1 MKTTTIVA
9 FILATGIMAF
19 SLRAQIAPEKEAMRV
34 KIQDVQPVGEWHYD
48 NLASGFADA
57 KKSGKPL
64 LVVVRCVPL
73 KAYKD
78 IDSKVALREDPKLAE
93 ALGQFECVR
102 LVQIYGLDIGQYQF
116 DMNSVW
122 ALLFLNADGT
132 VYGRYGTRASHD
144 GTGEVSIEGLR
155 KTCLAALDLHKAYES
170 ANAAGKEV
178 IKKSLD
184 AKRGPKP
191 LWTPPETIPS
201 ISDRYRPLD
210 LRKPT
215 IRGDCLW
222 CHMAESGRVMSAWRG
237 GKKLGDAD
245 VYSYPPVLAAGL
257 RFAVDEAAML
267 KAVDQGSP
275 AAKAGFRAGD
285 RVARLDG
292 QPMLSEADVQF
303 VLEKAAEP
311 ATVKAEVERAGQ
323 TVALTLELPQGWRR
337 GGDYLWREITWHFR
351 QITGFQAEVVPAA
364 ERAKLGVAEK
374 AMALRIKRYH
384 GKDGQA
390 KTAGLREGDV
400 IVQVDNETGD
410 WNEYALIAYV
420 FQKKAPGEKATLTVL
435 RAGRRQQVQ
444 LPLR

>member
-1 MKTTTIVA
+1 MKTVTMAA
-9 FILATGIMAF
+9 FILATGIMAS
-19 SLRAQIAPEKEAMRV
+19 SLRAQIAPEKEALRA

-48 NLASGFADA
+48 NIASGFTDA

-78 IDSKVALREDPKLAE
+78 IDTKVALRQDPKLAE
-93 ALGQFECVR
+93 ALSQFECVR
-102 LVQIYGLDIGQYQF
+102 LVQIYGLDLGQFQF
-116 DMNSVW
+116 DMNQVW
-122 ALLFLNADGT
+122 AVLFLNADGT
-132 VYGRYGTRASHD
+132 VYGRYGTRASHE
-144 GTGEVSIEGLR
+144 GTGEVSVEGLR
-155 KTCLAALDLHKAYES
+155 KTCLAALDLHKVYAS
-170 ANAAGKEV
+170 ASAADKV
-178 IKKSLD
+178 ALQKTLD

-215 IRGDCLW
+215 IRGDCMW
-222 CHMAESGRVMSAWRG
+222 CHIAETGRVISAWRG
-237 GKKLGDAD
+237 GKKLGDEG
-245 VYSYPPVLAAGL
+245 VFGYPPVAVAGL
-257 RFAVDEAAML
+257 RFAADEASTL
-267 KAVDQGSP
+267 KAVDSGSP
-275 AAKAGFRAGD
+275 ADKAGFRAGD
-285 RVARLDG
+285 RVAKLDG

-303 VLEKAAEP
+303 VLDKAAEP
-311 ATVKAEVERAGQ
+311 VKVNAEVQRAGQ

-337 GGDYLWREITWHFR
+337 GGNFIWREAIWQFR
-351 QITGFQAEVVPAA
+351 QISGFMGEVVPAA
-364 ERAKLGVAEK
+364 ERAKLGLAEK
-374 AMALRIKRYH
+374 TMALRIKRYH

-410 WNEYALIAYV
+410 WNDYMLLAYV
-420 FQKKAPGEKATLTVL
+420 FQKKAPGEKVTLTVL
-435 RAGRRQQVQ
+435 RGGRRQQVQ